1 MRLATLALALAPA
14 ATLALAEPVAA
25 QEAHDWTVDAS
36 HSSVLFKVK
45 HMNVSWFFGRFIDFE
60 GKIHFDPT
68 EPAKNSV
75 ELDVKTQS
83 VRTWSRDRDDH
94 LKGPDFFN
102 VAEFPLM
109 TFRSKAVEKA
119 GEDRFRVTGDFTLHG
134 VTKEIAVEVEK
145 TGEGT
150 GLRGEPRIG
159 FYTEFRIKRSDYGM
173 TTYVAEGA
181 VGDEVTVI
189 LSLEATR

>member
-1 MRLATLALALAPA
+1 MRLATLVLALTPA
-14 ATLALAEPVAA
+14 AILACAGPVAA
-25 QEAHDWTVDAS
+25 QEAHDWTVDAV

-45 HMNVSWFFGRFIDFE
+45 HVNVSWFFGRFIDYE
-60 GKIHFDPT
+60 GKIHFDPAD
-68 EPAKNSV
+68 PAKDEV
-75 ELDVKTQS
+75 ELSVKTES
-83 VRTWSRDRDDH
+83 VRTWSRERDDH
-94 LKGPDFFN
+94 LKSPDFFN

-109 TFRSKAVEKA
+109 TFRSKAVEKV

-150 GLRGEPRIG
+150 GIGGEPRIG
-159 FYTEFRIKRSDYGM
+159 FYAEFRIKRSDYGM

-181 VGDEVTVI
+181 VGDEVTII
-189 LSLEATR
+189 LSLEAAR